1 MPPPDAFFHVRILV
15 GIVTGLSISRL
26 LTGLARPVQYPGVKR
41 LGLIQPAWAIFM
53 LVTIVHF
60 WWFELGLSKIGK
72 WTFGL
77 YLFVIGYAILIFL
90 ISTILFPDQ
99 MDQFPDPDE
108 YFFSRRRWFYGLL
121 TALFLVDIGDTAL
134 KGEAHFRAVGPEYL
148 VLQFTFVAL
157 ALLAIFLKKRL
168 YDAAFV
174 GVAILLQIAWALRQ
188 FDGG

>member
-1 MPPPDAFFHVRILV
+1 MPTPDAFFHFRILV

-41 LGLIQPAWAIFM
+41 LGLTQPAWAIFM
-53 LVTIVHF
+53 LVMIVHF

-77 YLFVIGYAILIFL
+77 YLFVIGYAVLIFL

-108 YFFSRRRWFYGLL
+108 YFFSRRGWFYGLL
-121 TALFLVDIGDTAL
+121 IALFIVDIGDTAL

-148 VLQFTFVAL
+148 VLQFTLVGL
-157 ALLAIFLKKRL
+157 SLVGIFLKRRL

-174 GVAILLQIAWALRQ
+174 SVGILLQVVWALRL
-188 FDGG
+188 FDSG